1 MPKVTKKNKEETV
14 LAKWVQGQIKKK
26 NKNEMLHDRIEK
38 LNTLIKL
45 GFCWDKFDFQ
55 WNEKFNEFK
64 EFALTSI
71 MYWPS

>member
-1 MPKVTKKNKEETV
+1 
-14 LAKWVQGQIKKK
+14 
-26 NKNEMLHDRIEK
+26 MLHDRIEK

-64 EFALTSI
+64 EFYLLNQKEPQSYKKTKLSKDEKKE
-71 MYWPS
+71 S